1 MLNRGLDKL
10 ELLRIVEAVA
20 NEKSIDKEL
29 VIGSMES
36 AIQKAA
42 LTKFGN
48 DNNIEVT
55 IDRENGDI
63 KIQKVLDIV
72 EKVEDSSREISLADA
87 KKINKETAHLK
98 LGEKIYEELPQID
111 FGRIAA
117 QSAKQVIS
125 SRVREAE
132 KNRQYEDFKDKQEQI
147 LSGIIKRLE
156 YGNVIVDLGKAE
168 GVIKKD
174 ELIPREILKTGD
186 RVKAY
191 CYEVKKEMK
200 GQQIFLSRAHP
211 QFLAKLFFQE
221 VPEIYEGTI
230 EIKAVARDPGSRAKI
245 CVFSQDSSI
254 DPVGACVGM
263 RGSRVQ
269 TIVNE
274 LHGEKIDIIKWTED
288 LPTLISESLS
298 PAEIQKVL
306 IDQDNKRIDIIL
318 TEENLSK
325 AIGRRGQNV
334 RLASKLTN
342 YEIDILT
349 DKEDS
354 ERRQAEFKERT
365 DILIK
370 NLEVDETL
378 GQLLVSE
385 GFTSIEEIAQSN
397 PEDISK
403 IDAIDEETSKELI
416 NRSKETLIKEKEA
429 VAEKLKK
436 LGVEEK
442 LSNLKGMTQG
452 MLVILGKKFI
462 NKDSVALILGD
473 NFFYGQSLTNIL
485 KKNINF
491 QKGAKIFLHPVKNP
505 QNYGVAYV
513 RKKKVVKLK
522 EKPKK
527 TNSNLAVTGLYLF
540 DNRVMEFTK
549 KLRPSNR
556 GELEIIDLLN
566 IYRKKNLLNAEL
578 IGRGGA
584 WLDAGN
590 IKDYY
595 SASSFISAIENRQGF
610 KIACPEEIA
619 LKNNWIKKDN
629 IKKSIKFY
637 GNCEYSKYLKTL
649 LK

>member
-1 MLNRGLDKL
+1 MGFCPFFFRSSIKMLNRGLDKQ

-29 VIGSMES
+29 VIDSMES

-42 LTKFGN
+42 LSKFGN
-48 DNNIEVT
+48 DNNIEVA
-55 IDRENGDI
+55 IDRETGDI

-72 EKVEDSSREISLADA
+72 EKVEDTAREITLDDA
-87 KKINKETAHLK
+87 KKINSKNEELK
-98 LGEKIYEELPQID
+98 VGDKIFEELPQVD

-132 KNRQYEDFKDKQEQI
+132 KNRQYEDFIDKQGQI

-156 YGNVIVDLGKAE
+156 YGNIIVDLGKAE

-191 CYEVKKEMK
+191 CYEVKKELK
-200 GQQIFLSRAHP
+200 GHQIFLSRAHP
-211 QFLAKLFFQE
+211 QFLARLFFQE

-230 EIKAVARDPGSRAKI
+230 EIKSVARDPGSRAKI
-245 CVFSQDSSI
+245 CVYSQDSSI

-342 YEIDILT
+342 FEIDILT

-354 ERRQAEFKERT
+354 ERRQAEFKDRT
-365 DILIK
+365 ETLIK

-385 GFTSIEEIAQSN
+385 GFTSIEDIAQSS
-397 PEDISK
+397 PENISK
-403 IDAIDEETSKELI
+403 IDAIDEDTAKELI
-416 NRSKETLIKEKEA
+416 NRSKENLIKEKEA
-429 VAEKLKK
+429 VAEKLKE
-436 LGVEEK
+436 LGVED
-442 LSNLKGMTQG
+442 LLINLKGMTQG
-452 MLVILGKKFI
+452 MLVILG
-462 NKDSVALILGD
+462 
-473 NFFYGQSLTNIL
+473 Q
-485 KKNINF
+485 KNI
-491 QKGAKIFLHPVKNP
+491 
-505 QNYGVAYV
+505 
-513 RKKKVVKLK
+513 
-522 EKPKK
+522 
-527 TNSNLAVTGLYLF
+527 
-540 DNRVMEFTK
+540 K
-549 KLRPSNR
+549 KLNDFA
-556 GELEIIDLLN
+556 DLSSD
-566 IYRKKNLLNAEL
+566 EL
-578 IGRGGA
+578 IGGF
-584 WLDAGN
+584 DE
-590 IKDYY
+590 IKGKKIRIDGYLEEFSLSRKEADDLIM
-595 SASSFISAIENRQGF
+595 SAR
-610 KIACPEEIA
+610 EIVY
-619 LKNNWIKKDN
+619 K
-629 IKKSIKFY
+629 
-637 GNCEYSKYLKTL
+637 
-649 LK
+649 

>member
-29 VIGSMES
+29 VIESMES

-48 DNNIEVT
+48 DNNIQVL
-55 IDRENGDI
+55 IDRESGDI
-63 KIQKVLDIV
+63 KIQKVLEIV
-72 EKVEDSSREISLADA
+72 EKVEDYAREITLEEARKNNPKNID
-87 KKINKETAHLK
+87 LK
-98 LGEKIYEELPQID
+98 VGEKVFEELPQID

-125 SRVREAE
+125 LRVKEAE
-132 KNRQYEDFKDKQEQI
+132 KNRQYEDFIDKQGQI

-191 CYEVKKEMK
+191 CYEVKKELK
-200 GQQIFLSRAHP
+200 GHQIFLSRAHP

-221 VPEIYEGTI
+221 VPEIYEGII

-245 CVFSQDSSI
+245 CVFSKESSI

-288 LPTLISESLS
+288 LPTLIAESLS

-306 IDQDNKRIDIIL
+306 IDKDNKRIDVIL

-349 DKEDS
+349 DQEDS

-365 DILIK
+365 ENLVK
-370 NLEVDETL
+370 SLEVDETL

-385 GFTSIEEIAQSN
+385 GMQSIEEIAQSSS
-397 PEDISK
+397 EDITK
-403 IDAIDEETSKELI
+403 IEGIDEATANELI
-416 NRSKETLIKEKEA
+416 NRSKENLVKEKE
-429 VAEKLKK
+429 EISKKLKE
-436 LGVEEK
+436 LGMEDALV
-442 LSNLKGMTQG
+442 NLKGITQG
-452 MLVILGKKFI
+452 MLVLLGQRNIKSL
-462 NKDSVALILGD
+462 KDFA
-473 NFFYGQSLTNIL
+473 
-485 KKNINF
+485 
-491 QKGAKIFLHPVKNP
+491 
-505 QNYGVAYV
+505 
-513 RKKKVVKLK
+513 
-522 EKPKK
+522 
-527 TNSNLAVTGLYLF
+527 
-540 DNRVMEFTK
+540 
-549 KLRPSNR
+549 
-556 GELEIIDLLN
+556 ELSSD
-566 IYRKKNLLNAEL
+566 EL
-578 IGRGGA
+578 IGGF
-584 WLDAGN
+584 DE
-590 IKDYY
+590 IKGKKIRIEGYLEEFSLSRDEADQLIM
-595 SASSFISAIENRQGF
+595 SAREIVF
-610 KIACPEEIA
+610 K
-619 LKNNWIKKDN
+619 
-629 IKKSIKFY
+629 
-637 GNCEYSKYLKTL
+637 
-649 LK
+649 

>member
-1 MLNRGLDKL
+1 MKTSKINGEWTTKELQIDKNWLINLDHLDKQ

-48 DNNIEVT
+48 DNNIEVI
-55 IDRENGDI
+55 IDRESGDI
-63 KIQKVLDIV
+63 KIQKVLEIV
-72 EKVEDSSREISLADA
+72 EKVEDSSREITLDDA
-87 KKINKETAHLK
+87 KKIKLENKDLK
-98 LGEKIYEELPQID
+98 LGEKIYEELPQVD

-132 KNRQYEDFKDKQEQI
+132 KNRQYEEFIDKQGQI

-156 YGNVIVDLGKAE
+156 YGNVIIDLGKAE

-191 CYEVKKEMK
+191 CYEVKKELK
-200 GQQIFLSRAHP
+200 GHQIFLSRAHP

-230 EIKAVARDPGSRAKI
+230 EIRSVARDPGSRAKI
-245 CVFSQDSSI
+245 CVHSKDSSI

-298 PAEIQKVL
+298 PAEIQRVL

-318 TEENLSK
+318 SEENLSK

-365 DILIK
+365 ETLIK

-385 GFTSIEEIAQSN
+385 GFTSIDEIAQAS

-403 IDAIDEETSKELI
+403 IEAIDEETSKELI
-416 NRSKETLIKEKEA
+416 NRSKETLVKEKEA
-429 VAEKLKK
+429 ISKKLKD
-436 LGVEEK
+436 LGVDEE
-442 LSNLKGMTQG
+442 LINLKGMTQG
-452 MLVILGKKFI
+452 MLVILG
-462 NKDSVALILGD
+462 
-473 NFFYGQSLTNIL
+473 Q
-485 KKNINF
+485 KNI
-491 QKGAKIFLHPVKNP
+491 
-505 QNYGVAYV
+505 
-513 RKKKVVKLK
+513 
-522 EKPKK
+522 
-527 TNSNLAVTGLYLF
+527 
-540 DNRVMEFTK
+540 K
-549 KLRPSNR
+549 KLSDFA
-556 GELEIIDLLN
+556 DLSSD
-566 IYRKKNLLNAEL
+566 EL
-578 IGRGGA
+578 IGGFDEIKGKKIRIEGYLEEFSLSRKEA
-584 WLDAGN
+584 DDLIMAARN
-590 IKDYY
+590 IIYK
-595 SASSFISAIENRQGF
+595 
-610 KIACPEEIA
+610 
-619 LKNNWIKKDN
+619 
-629 IKKSIKFY
+629 
-637 GNCEYSKYLKTL
+637 
-649 LK
+649 

>member
-1 MLNRGLDKL
+1 MFYIIKISKWALAHFFLGVLKIMLNKGLDKL

-29 VIGSMES
+29 VIDSMES

-48 DNNIEVT
+48 DNNIEVM
-55 IDRENGDI
+55 IDRESGEI
-63 KIQKVLDIV
+63 KIQKVLNIV
-72 EKVEDSSREISLADA
+72 ENVEDPFREITLGSAI
-87 KKINKETAHLK
+87 KINKENSSLK
-98 LGEKIYEELPQID
+98 VGDKIYEELPQID

-132 KNRQYEDFKDKQEQI
+132 KNRQYDDFIDKQGQI

-191 CYEVKKEMK
+191 CYEVKKELK
-200 GQQIFLSRAHP
+200 GHQIFLSRAHP

-230 EIKAVARDPGSRAKI
+230 EIKSVARDPGSRAKI
-245 CVFSQDSSI
+245 CVHSQDSSI

-306 IDQDNKRIDIIL
+306 IDQENKRIDIIL

-365 DILIK
+365 ETLIK

-385 GFTSIEEIAQSN
+385 GFNSIEEISQSS

-403 IDAIDEETSKELI
+403 IEAIDEETAKELI
-416 NRSKETLIKEKEA
+416 SRSKDTLIKEIEV
-429 VAEKLKK
+429 VANKLKE
-436 LGVEEK
+436 LGVEEE
-442 LSNLKGMTQG
+442 LINLKGMTQG
-452 MLVILGKKFI
+452 MLVILG
-462 NKDSVALILGD
+462 
-473 NFFYGQSLTNIL
+473 Q
-485 KKNINF
+485 KNIKRLSDF
-491 QKGAKIFLHPVKNP
+491 A
-505 QNYGVAYV
+505 
-513 RKKKVVKLK
+513 
-522 EKPKK
+522 
-527 TNSNLAVTGLYLF
+527 
-540 DNRVMEFTK
+540 
-549 KLRPSNR
+549 
-556 GELEIIDLLN
+556 DLSSD
-566 IYRKKNLLNAEL
+566 EL
-578 IGRGGA
+578 IGGF
-584 WLDAGN
+584 DE
-590 IKDYY
+590 IKGKK
-595 SASSFISAIENRQGF
+595 IRIEGYLEEFSLSR
-610 KIACPEEIA
+610 KEADELIMAAREIA
-619 LKNNWIKKDN
+619 YKQ
-629 IKKSIKFY
+629 
-637 GNCEYSKYLKTL
+637 
-649 LK
+649 

>member
-29 VIGSMES
+29 VIESMEG

-48 DNNIEVT
+48 DNNIQVT
-55 IDRENGDI
+55 IDRETGEI

-72 EKVEDSSREISLADA
+72 ETIEDSNREISLDEA
-87 KKINKETAHLK
+87 KSINKKNKDLK
-98 LGEKIYEELPQID
+98 VGDKIFEELPQVD

-125 SRVREAE
+125 QRVKEAE
-132 KNRQYEDFKDKQEQI
+132 KNRQYQDFIDKQGQI

-156 YGNVIVDLGKAE
+156 YGNVIIDLGKAE

-191 CYEVKKEMK
+191 CYEVKKEIK
-200 GQQIFLSRAHP
+200 GHQIFLSRAHP
-211 QFLAKLFFQE
+211 QFLARLFFQE
-221 VPEIYEGTI
+221 VPEIYEGVI
-230 EIKAVARDPGSRAKI
+230 EIKSVARDPGSRAKI
-245 CVFSQDSSI
+245 CVSSKDNSI

-274 LHGEKIDIIKWTED
+274 LYGEKIDIIKWTED

-306 IDQDNKRIDIIL
+306 IDQDNKRIDVIL

-342 YEIDILT
+342 FEIDILT

-354 ERRQAEFKERT
+354 ERRQAEFKDRT
-365 DILIK
+365 ENLIK
-370 NLEVDETL
+370 GLEVDETL

-385 GFTSIEEIAQSN
+385 GFQGIEEISQAN
-397 PEDISK
+397 VDDIAK
-403 IDAIDEETSKELI
+403 IEGIDEDTAKELI
-416 NRSKETLIKEKEA
+416 ERSKENLIKEKEE
-429 VAEKLKK
+429 VSKKLKE
-436 LGVEEK
+436 LGMEES
-442 LSNLKGMTQG
+442 LTNLKGITQG
-452 MLVILGKKFI
+452 MLVLLG
-462 NKDSVALILGD
+462 SR
-473 NFFYGQSLTNIL
+473 NI
-485 KKNINF
+485 
-491 QKGAKIFLHPVKNP
+491 
-505 QNYGVAYV
+505 
-513 RKKKVVKLK
+513 
-522 EKPKK
+522 K
-527 TNSNLAVTGLYLF
+527 TISDFA
-540 DNRVMEFTK
+540 
-549 KLRPSNR
+549 
-556 GELEIIDLLN
+556 DLSSD
-566 IYRKKNLLNAEL
+566 EL
-578 IGRGGA
+578 IGGF
-584 WLDAGN
+584 DE
-590 IKDYY
+590 IKGKKVRIEGYLEEFSLSREEADQLIM
-595 SASSFISAIENRQGF
+595 SAR
-610 KIACPEEIA
+610 EIA
-619 LKNNWIKKDN
+619 YK
-629 IKKSIKFY
+629 
-637 GNCEYSKYLKTL
+637 
-649 LK
+649 